1 MSSEVT
7 QYVPKVSHLLQ
18 RISIVL
24 SQSVRDVLF
33 ITGERITTLT
43 SSLLCVTLGKSI
55 IFM

>member
-33 ITGERITTLT
+33 ITGERITTLK